1 MSREAWQ
8 KFLKG
13 DENAFS
19 DLYSFYLKELFAYG
33 LKIGF
38 NEDECKDAIQDVFF
52 NIYISRKKLSH
63 VQNIEFYLLQSLKN
77 KLFDFHNRETKIN
90 RINYEDIF
98 INNEDGIVEQIIN
111 KEKQLEV
118 KNIISQFLQK
128 LPPKQR
134 KIIYYHYQ
142 LNLNIEEIA
151 TILEM
156 TTPAVK
162 KSLYRAL
169 QKIKETSS
177 DITQNIFTHFLT
189 IIG

>member
-1 MSREAWQ
+1 MNV
-8 KFLKG
+8 KMLYKMFFL
-13 DENAFS
+13 
-19 DLYSFYLKELFAYG
+19 
-33 LKIGF
+33 
-38 NEDECKDAIQDVFF
+38 
-52 NIYISRKKLSH
+52 ISTFPGKKLSH

-111 KEKQLEV
+111 KEKQLEI

-162 KSLYRAL
+162 K
-169 QKIKETSS
+169 
-177 DITQNIFTHFLT
+177 ITHTGSTENKGDFIRYNAKHIHSFF
-189 IIG
+189 